1 MPPPVF
7 THKSFLRT
15 FPKRVKLTF
24 GEAGPSGFAA
34 SAWRP
39 APSCRVKNFWGKV
52 QLFLLFQHPESWTY
66 LPKWFQ
72 LLLVFSISAQGIH
85 CLIAG
90 STPVRLRHVSRLQQV
105 WSRSRKIHE
114 LRLSQSRHQDW
125 CISRTIH
132 YPGAITWTTMS
143 EESVRPEK
151 SINKL
156 CARGHRP
163 AGPYQPIVTT
173 AGLSVYPQRL
183 LVNLSTTS
191 TF

>member
-1 MPPPVF
+1 MLPQVF
-7 THKSFLRT
+7 TEKSFWEL
-15 FPKRVKLTF
+15 FPKRVKNCSTEVKLTSA
-24 GEAGPSGFAA
+24 EAGPSGFAA

-39 APSCRVKNFWGKV
+39 APSCQVKNFWGKV

-143 EESVRPEK
+143 EESVKPQK
-151 SINKL
+151 VSTSSVQ
-156 CARGHRP
+156 G
-163 AGPYQPIVTT
+163 VTGQL
-173 AGLSVYPQRL
+173 ALISQL
-183 LVNLSTTS
+183 
-191 TF
+191 